1 MVVEYRSC
9 LDCTERHVGC
19 HGGCK
24 SYKLYREKLDKIKE
38 ARRKSEIIPSHKT
51 SKRSKS
57 R

>member
-19 HGGCK
+19 HGDCK